1 MYISSEEGLEKHYQL
16 LTDLASPS
24 SFVNKY
30 PQLLER
36 LEMFWT
42 KKSEWH
48 RVEKITRGNHTNN
61 YAETGIRVIK
71 DIWEG
76 KSLHNNNY
84 SNRLLD
90 IAHSQF
96 RPSVSLRYRELNTL
110 QKNITSLE
118 HMH

>member
-42 KKSEWH
+42 KKSEWQSGKDYQGESH
-48 RVEKITRGNHTNN
+48 QQLCGDGHKGN
-61 YAETGIRVIK
+61 K
-71 DIWEG
+71 
-76 KSLHNNNY
+76 
-84 SNRLLD
+84 
-90 IAHSQF
+90 
-96 RPSVSLRYRELNTL
+96 RYLGG
-110 QKNITSLE
+110 
-118 HMH
+118 